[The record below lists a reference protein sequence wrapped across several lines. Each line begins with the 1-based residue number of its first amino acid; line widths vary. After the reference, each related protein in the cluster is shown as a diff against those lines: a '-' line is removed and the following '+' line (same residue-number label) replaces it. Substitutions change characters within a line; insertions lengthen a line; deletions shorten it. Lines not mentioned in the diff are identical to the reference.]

1 MKQPQNSRAG
11 EDADLQM
18 AGVDRLRCSGSWT
31 VQTIGALDRRLS
43 RFPWPAATTVTL
55 DGTAVDRLDTAGA
68 WLLVRTRRQLEGLGK
83 TVQLTGFGERHQTMV
98 DTVAE
103 TGPEQLPAGPR
114 YPGLLEGMG
123 RLTVDALG
131 GMLTLLSFMGECVLH
146 LLATIVR
153 PWRVRW
159 RAVVADMRTAGVN
172 ALLIAGLLSFLMGIV
187 IAYQGAAQLQLYG
200 ASIYVA
206 DLVGLSML
214 RELAPMLTA
223 IIVAG
228 RTGSAYAAQI
238 GTMQVTEEVSALRTI
253 GIPPID
259 QLVLPKMLSLIIAL
273 PLLSVFADLMGILG
287 GMLMVKLK
295 LGIGAFAYLDRLQ
308 HAVTV
313 RSFMLGLGKT
323 PVFAV
328 IIAVIGSYQG
338 FRVQGGA
345 ESVGHHTTM
354 AVVQS
359 IFLVIMTDALFSI
372 LFSWLGI

>member
-1 MKQPQNSRAG
+1 MKQPQNARVEEGAELQVIG
-11 EDADLQM
+11 AD
-18 AGVDRLRCSGSWT
+18 GLRCRGSWT
-31 VQTIGALDRRLS
+31 VQTIGALERRLLNL
-43 RFPWPAATTVTL
+43 PWPAAATLNL
-55 DGTAVDRLDTAGA
+55 DGSAIGVLDTAGA
-68 WLLVRTRRQLEGLGK
+68 WLLVRTRRELEARGK
-83 TVQLTGFGERHQTMV
+83 TVLLIGFGERHQAMIDMV
-98 DTVAE
+98 AQ
-103 TGPEQLPAGPR
+103 TGPEELPARPHLPGP
-114 YPGLLEGMG
+114 LEGLG
-123 RLTVDALG
+123 RLTVNALA
-131 GMLTLLSFMGECVLH
+131 GMVRLLSFLGECVFH
-146 LLATIVR
+146 LAGSLVQ
-153 PWRVRW
+153 PWRIRW
-159 RAVVADMRTAGVN
+159 RAVAADMRTAGVN
-172 ALLIAGLLSFLMGIV
+172 ALPIAGLLSFLMGIV

-259 QLVLPKMLSLIIAL
+259 QLVLPKMLSLIVAL
-273 PLLSVFADLMGILG
+273 PLLSVFADMMGVLG

-295 LGIGAFAYLDRLQ
+295 LGIGAIAYLDRLQ

-313 RSFMLGLGKT
+313 RSFLLGIGKT

-345 ESVGHHTTM
+345 ESVGYHTTM

-359 IFLVIMTDALFSI
+359 IFLVIMIDALFSI
-372 LFSWLGI
+372 LFSWVGV